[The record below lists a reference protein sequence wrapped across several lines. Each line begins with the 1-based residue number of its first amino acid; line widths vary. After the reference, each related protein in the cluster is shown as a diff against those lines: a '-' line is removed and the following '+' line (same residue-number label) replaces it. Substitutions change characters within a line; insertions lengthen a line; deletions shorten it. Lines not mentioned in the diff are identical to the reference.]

1 MNKDTLQILKSFD
14 SSLKKKAVIIFLIS
28 LMIVPLE
35 FLSIAAVIPLFS
47 SIFESTSTNSVI
59 DFSFLEINFFGENR
73 VANALIFIITTF
85 FFKKFVFSFLFQK
98 KVQLHFFNS
107 KTNIKND
114 VL

>member
-73 VANALIFIITTF
+73 VANALILLLLLFFSKNLFLAF
-85 FFKKFVFSFLFQK
+85 FFKKNLIT
-98 KVQLHFFNS
+98 FF
-107 KTNIKND
+107 
-114 VL
+114 